1 MSFLSIRFSHSLSAT
16 ISPRDK
22 VMLMVGMTVRRKKR
36 NRILTV
42 LHSSGTNVICGWN
55 EKGKFYKR
63 TFDESTLVILTPSP
77 EIITVM

>member
-16 ISPRDK
+16 ISPRDN
-22 VMLMVGMTVRRKKR
+22 VMLMAGMTVRRKKR

-42 LHSSGTNVICGWN
+42 LHSSGRNVICGWS

-77 EIITVM
+77 EIITAM

>member
-1 MSFLSIRFSHSLSAT
+1 
-16 ISPRDK
+16 
-22 VMLMVGMTVRRKKR
+22 MLMAGMTVRRKKR

-42 LHSSGTNVICGWN
+42 LHASGENVICGWS

-63 TFDESTLVILTPSP
+63 TFNENMLIILTPSP

>member
-16 ISPRDK
+16 ISPRDN
-22 VMLMVGMTVRRKKR
+22 VMLMAGMTVRRKKR

-42 LHSSGTNVICGWN
+42 LHSSGRNVICGWN